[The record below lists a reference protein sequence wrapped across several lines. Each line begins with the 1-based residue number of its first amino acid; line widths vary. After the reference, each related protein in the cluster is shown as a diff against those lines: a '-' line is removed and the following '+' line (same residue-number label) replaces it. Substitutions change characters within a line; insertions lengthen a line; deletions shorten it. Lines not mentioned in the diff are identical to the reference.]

1 MSQVAPWHVVSS
13 WTRDRTHVPWIGRQI
28 HNHQTMREV
37 QAVFL
42 ECRFHGLPLLRTLQW
57 RSKPCRGE
65 QSLPGAQW
73 LAPSA
78 SPTWFSPP
86 YIFPVTLAF
95 PQGCQFTLV
104 GGGSLHLLSP
114 PPGMLTSPT
123 WLTPSLCPGFSQD
136 HLHSEVILDLWTSSP
151 SPSIGYFLAP

>member
-13 WTRDRTHVPWIGRQI
+13 WTRDWTHVPWIGRQI
-28 HNHQTMREV
+28 HNHQTTREV

-104 GGGSLHLLSP
+104 GGGVFALALPSTWDAHVPHMAHSLSLPRILSR
-114 PPGMLTSPT
+114 S
-123 WLTPSLCPGFSQD
+123 SSQWS
-136 HLHSEVILDLWTSSP
+136 HPRPMDLKP
-151 SPSIGYFLAP
+151 